1 MGGFVLS
8 LASALWFGILTS
20 ISPCPLTTNIAAV
33 SFISRNI
40 GSPAKSMAAGIVYT
54 LGRVL
59 TYVVIGA
66 ILVSSLTAAPW
77 LSRIL
82 QKYMGKLIGPIMII
96 VGMFLLEMLSFK
108 NRGRNLDSRS
118 QERIK
123 SKGIFGAFALGSLFA
138 LTFCPVSAAL
148 FFGSVIPLAVSEQSR
163 LLIPAIYG
171 VGTGLPVIIVAFGI
185 AVSAKLVAT
194 MFKRMSQFEY
204 WARTATGAVFIILG
218 IYLSIERIFLR

>member
-1 MGGFVLS
+1 MDGLLFS
-8 LASALWFGILTS
+8 LVSAVWFGILTS

-33 SFISRNI
+33 SFISKNI
-40 GSPAKSMAAGIVYT
+40 GSPARSVFAGLMYT

-96 VGMFLLEMLSFK
+96 VGMFLLELLSFK
-108 NRGRNLDSRS
+108 NRGRNFDSNS
-118 QERIK
+118 QEKIK
-123 SKGIFGAFALGSLFA
+123 SKGVLGAFVLGVLFA

-163 LLIPAIYG
+163 LLIPAVYG
-171 VGTGLPVIIVAFGI
+171 IGTGLPVIVVAIGI
-185 AVSAKLVAT
+185 AISTKLVAS
-194 MFKRMSQFEY
+194 MFKQISRFEY
-204 WARTATGAVFIILG
+204 WARNATGAVFVILG
-218 IYLSIERIFLR
+218 IYLTITRIFL

>member
-1 MGGFVLS
+1 MDGFILS

-82 QKYMGKLIGPIMII
+82 QKYMGKLIGP
-96 VGMFLLEMLSFK
+96 
-108 NRGRNLDSRS
+108 
-118 QERIK
+118 
-123 SKGIFGAFALGSLFA
+123 
-138 LTFCPVSAAL
+138 
-148 FFGSVIPLAVSEQSR
+148 
-163 LLIPAIYG
+163 
-171 VGTGLPVIIVAFGI
+171 
-185 AVSAKLVAT
+185 
-194 MFKRMSQFEY
+194 
-204 WARTATGAVFIILG
+204 
-218 IYLSIERIFLR
+218 